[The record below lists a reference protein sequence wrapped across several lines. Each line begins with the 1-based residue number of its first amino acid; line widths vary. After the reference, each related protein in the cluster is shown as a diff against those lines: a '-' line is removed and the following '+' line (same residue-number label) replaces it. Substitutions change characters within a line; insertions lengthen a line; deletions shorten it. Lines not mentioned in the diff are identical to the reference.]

1 MLLNLEETYR
11 TVILKEMLENELEE
25 LETAYKSPT
34 EEKTV
39 SKATIRKTV
48 KHLFIWVP
56 IFMVLVN
63 YIRNGVDLFIFIYT
77 PVFLFYTAVY
87 TAIIVLFIYAY
98 NFIVRKYNKSRA
110 GVNEASLFFEQNK
123 AALQKN
129 IKTVEDALMTKS
141 TLIPLYH
148 SKEKLGKMIEY
159 MKKGRARTDE
169 DAIYLFEKEHPRH
182 NQPGPTRRKKRSIN
196 REGIAKKVSRFGRFI
211 SMILFASLVA
221 KSLNRSSSLRR

>member
-25 LETAYKSPT
+25 LETAYKSPM

-48 KHLFIWVP
+48 KRLFIWVP

-77 PVFLFYTAVY
+77 PVFLFYTAIY

-98 NFIVRKYNKSRA
+98 NFLLRKYNKSRK

-123 AALQKN
+123 AALQNN

-141 TLIPLYH
+141 TLISLYH
-148 SKEKLGKMIEY
+148 SKEKLEKMIEY

-169 DAIYLFEKEHPRH
+169 DAIRLFEKEHSRYSR
-182 NQPGPTRRKKRSIN
+182 PGPTKRKKCFIN
-196 REGIAKKVSRFGRFI
+196 SEGLTKKVNHFGRFI
-211 SMILFASLVA
+211 SVILFASLVA
-221 KSLNRSSSLRR
+221 KSLNRSSSPRR